1 MTKFN
6 VINHIIIELIR
17 EIYLYKIIGCRL
29 ADLKV
34 QVSNISAHVTST
46 VIYFVATVIVYPVI
60 IAKVTKNKCYKI
72 RVQHLQCKLL
82 NFWGNSLQ
90 SS

>member
-1 MTKFN
+1 MTKIN

-17 EIYLYKIIGCRL
+17 EIYLYMYKIMGCRL

-46 VIYFVATVIVYPVI
+46 VI
-60 IAKVTKNKCYKI
+60 
-72 RVQHLQCKLL
+72 
-82 NFWGNSLQ
+82 
-90 SS
+90 

>member
-17 EIYLYKIIGCRL
+17 EIYLYKIMGCRL

-46 VIYFVATVIVYPVI
+46 VI
-60 IAKVTKNKCYKI
+60 
-72 RVQHLQCKLL
+72 
-82 NFWGNSLQ
+82 
-90 SS
+90 

>member
-1 MTKFN
+1 MEYVTHSNTSSIIQFMTKFN

-17 EIYLYKIIGCRL
+17 EIYLYKIMGCRL

-46 VIYFVATVIVYPVI
+46 VI
-60 IAKVTKNKCYKI
+60 
-72 RVQHLQCKLL
+72 
-82 NFWGNSLQ
+82 
-90 SS
+90 

>member
-1 MTKFN
+1 MTNFN

-17 EIYLYKIIGCRL
+17 EIYLYKIMGWRL

-46 VIYFVATVIVYPVI
+46 VI
-60 IAKVTKNKCYKI
+60 
-72 RVQHLQCKLL
+72 
-82 NFWGNSLQ
+82 
-90 SS
+90 